1 MAIITNTKQY
11 LDTRFLEGL
20 ANLVEAR
27 FRHEVGSI
35 SYNVP
40 NAGKL
45 VIRIGFKDSEK
56 KE

>member
-40 NAGKL
+40 NDGKL